1 MDNSLLNEPVSTTN
15 PALLTL
21 VDAHLANNEV
31 VVVLIRYANSAG
43 AKNYLLV
50 RTKDEFGSLLKKL
63 AFKTS
68 MTVFF
73 ESAFLLKGSADSKLL
88 KKVEL
93 AFAKEY
99 NEYEGLEIVLLEPQE
114 GAGRNMNILF
124 MQKMELIEEWFRE
137 HTGSQTLIG
146 TMKFWHNNNENFITA
161 YVPDNDGCVRPG
173 AY

>member
-1 MDNSLLNEPVSTTN
+1 MDISLTNEPVSSKN
-15 PALLTL
+15 PALLAL
-21 VDAHLANNEV
+21 VDEHLANSEV
-31 VVVLIRYANSAG
+31 CVALIRYANSAG
-43 AKNYLLV
+43 AKDRLLIRV
-50 RTKDEFGSLLKKL
+50 KDEFETLLKTL
-63 AFKTS
+63 APKTS

-73 ESAFLLKGSADSKLL
+73 ESAFLLKGSADSELL
-88 KKVEL
+88 KKAEI

-99 NEYEGLEIVLLEPQE
+99 DEYEGLEIVCIKSQE
-114 GAGRNMNILF
+114 GNESGMNILF